1 MKAVI
6 PDESP
11 RKIIGLSACS
21 RELWRHRNI
30 LLLIVFCAISASPI
44 FAQPGNKELPIVE
57 KPRPRTSGDR
67 IIIRTVPAQPTKG
80 VLAVVLDPI
89 INGQVVIKDAAGR
102 VLAKQEA
109 DQDGQVEFQLQ
120 RGKTYQI
127 EASSPGYGDA
137 SGKSKPLKSN
147 EVVRLQLIPQFAKL
161 VLTNLPTN
169 AQVFIDE
176 QPRGTADQTGVVT
189 VNELKPGDHSLL
201 VRHAEYNDYA
211 DSLKG
216 FEAGDIANLPIR
228 LTRVAKLTIQGP
240 AGATVLINGAVQG
253 KINADG
259 AVRIDYELDRASEC
273 TISIELTGYQTSS
286 LKEALT
292 PGPRTI
298 IFKLDP
304 VVTSTGVSDFFDS
317 LSQWNAPSTWKLEGD
332 DRNRK
337 LRVEGPEPGLLK
349 DKIYRDIHE
358 DSNFII
364 WLDDGKG
371 ATWVVRADKKG
382 RNYYLFHL
390 AGPKSTTHI
399 PRRFYT
405 YLVRDGG
412 TPEPVSTP
420 VPISMDLNQKTSYT
434 INIKVTG
441 YTIQHSITSFQ
452 KQRPQAKEEETQ
464 TDDLGIWTD
473 TYETRDKF
481 LYGTFGFRSLAGE
494 IFYVDDLNLEPAK
507 NK

>member
-1 MKAVI
+1 MNFRKPQSSFSPVVI
-6 PDESP
+6 TVILWLVVCSSSALAQREYTVVKP
-11 RKIIGLSACS
+11 RE
-21 RELWRHRNI
+21 R
-30 LLLIVFCAISASPI
+30 SASEKVAI
-44 FAQPGNKELPIVE
+44 RSKAAQA
-57 KPRPRTSGDR
+57 S
-67 IIIRTVPAQPTKG
+67 KG
-80 VLAVVLDPI
+80 VLGVILQPVV
-89 INGQVVIKDAAGR
+89 NGQIVVKDAAGKIIET
-102 VLAKQEA
+102 AEA
-109 DQDGQVEFQLQ
+109 GDSGVAQFDLRRGTAYQVEAN
-120 RGKTYQI
+120 Y
-127 EASSPGYGDA
+127 PGYLGVT
-137 SGKSKPLKSN
+137 GKSKPLTGR
-147 EVVRLQLIPQFAKL
+147 EVIRLRLIPQSVAF
-161 VLTNLPTN
+161 NLRGLPAG
-169 AQVFIDE
+169 AQVFIDDKL
-176 QPRGTADQTGVVT
+176 RVT
-189 VNELKPGDHSLL
+189 VDSSGVAAFGEIEPGKHSLL
-201 VRHAEYNDYA
+201 ISHPEFNDYVEYF
-211 DSLKG
+211 DDLV
-216 FEAGDIANLPIR
+216 AGSEVNYGRIP

-240 AGATVLINGAVQG
+240 AGATVLINGALQG

-259 AVRIDYELDRASEC
+259 AVRIDYELDRASER
-273 TISIELTGYQTSS
+273 TISVELTGYQTSS
-286 LKEALT
+286 LKEVLA
-292 PGPRTI
+292 PGPRTLT
-298 IFKLDP
+298 FKLDP
-304 VVTSTGVSDFFDS
+304 VVTSTGVTDFFDS
-317 LSQWNAPSTWKLEGD
+317 FLHWNAPSTWKLVGD

-371 ATWVVRADKKG
+371 ATWLVRADKEG

-405 YLVRDGG
+405 YVVRDGG

-420 VPISMDLNQKTSYT
+420 VPVSMELNQKTSYT

-473 TYETRDKF
+473 NSVTRDKF
-481 LYGTFGFRSLAGE
+481 LFGTFGFRSLAGE
-494 IFYVDDLNLEPAK
+494 VFTVDDLNLEPAK